1 LKLHRHV
8 TDPRSMQKLMLT
20 RFNAETWRENQ
31 RWRETNS
38 HDGCIYNAPVHIT
51 DTLPYLVKIFV
62 VEMNND
68 SNQIM
73 GIGRIVNRVH
83 MDKKYTVY
91 SDNNYNR
98 FTYRG
103 RLRIPRDEI
112 PIKDLESLENRLFK
126 GKRHLKRGQGIT
138 QVPLDVGIRYLPDLC
153 VLFT

>member
-1 LKLHRHV
+1 
-8 TDPRSMQKLMLT
+8 MQTLMLT
-20 RFNAETWRENQ
+20 RFNDETWRENQ

-51 DTLPYLVKIFV
+51 DTIPYLVKIFV

-73 GIGRIVNRVH
+73 GIGRKVNRVH
-83 MDKKYTVY
+83 TDKKYKVY
-91 SDNNYNR
+91 SDSNYNR

-103 RLRIPRDEI
+103 RLRLTRDEI
-112 PIKDLESLENRLFK
+112 PTEDLESLENRLFK
-126 GKRHLKRGQGIT
+126 GKSHLKRGQGIT
-138 QVPLDVGIRYLPDLC
+138 QVPLDVGSRYLPGIC